1 MRLPIDTSEM
11 AFQVLSRPEPLRD
24 PTSARARTTREGR
37 PLFMVQLVTSWR
49 GTVGTIAVEVAREPS
64 ADVRPGVVVDV
75 AGLAAVSWTTGNH
88 SGLVFRA
95 ERIEPADGGT

>member
-11 AFQVLSRPEPLRD
+11 AFQVVSRPEPLSD
-24 PTSARARTTREGR
+24 PTSGRARTTRQGA
-37 PLFMVQLVTSWR
+37 PVFMVQLLTSWR
-49 GTVGTIAVEVAREPS
+49 GAVGTIAVEVAPEPS

-75 AGLAAVSWTTGNH
+75 AGLPAVLWTVGNR

-95 ERIEPADGGT
+95 DRIEPADQAT